1 MLNKEQQLM
10 QMELKETKI
19 LIFIFA
25 TLISCNS
32 FKQQH
37 NSIYG
42 KWIDTKN
49 RNITVNIDSLTQNL
63 TIDYS
68 AIGGNIFSGQYSLSQ
83 GNKIESDIIPKGAEI
98 QFDKKGNIKL
108 YPIKKIYT
116 KDIESIYSLTFTKR

>member
-1 MLNKEQQLM
+1 
-10 QMELKETKI
+10 MELKETKI